1 MACAQSE
8 SQRMVDIAPRIEP
21 EGAARIVSFMRAHPR
36 GFAGLEE
43 VAEAVAAYN
52 PHRERPTSLEGLK
65 RTSD

>member
-1 MACAQSE
+1 
-8 SQRMVDIAPRIEP
+8 
-21 EGAARIVSFMRAHPR
+21 MRAHPR